1 MKTNLFKYIAV
12 AGGLFIANVMFNSC
26 SNEELISIDKI
37 YIHSLDDTTTELSK
51 VRLGQMIRIQGS
63 GFSTTKAI
71 YCNGVEIS
79 GVNTNYITDDCII
92 LKIPSDLPTGSDV
105 KDENVRN
112 TIRIVT
118 EYDEFVYKFDIL
130 AASPTITSVSHT
142 LPRAGEWINIYG
154 TSLKDIEYVTFPGGV
169 NSTEFS
175 VNEDY
180 TVLSVKVPEGIGENY
195 GELTVYGANGGAYSY
210 SDFNF
215 KSGQFIWQFSSD
227 QNGAYNYGTSTIS
240 ANLTDVIPTE
250 GNGAKSPDCYRAIP
264 KEPATTPK
272 EGEIGGFNFY
282 ADKAI
287 QIVLDANSGN
297 GAITEKTK
305 AVIVNSPNNPTG
317 VILSEASIL
326 RLCDILRS
334 AEKRFGHE
342 IFLVSDEPYRELV
355 YGNKKVPYLTSY
367 YDDTIVCYSFS
378 KSLSLPGERI
388 GYILV
393 SPKAASA
400 QQVYAAVAGAGRAL
414 GFVCAPSLFQY
425 MIPACLGK
433 TSDISV
439 YESNRTLLYHA
450 LTSYGYHC
458 ANPDGAFY
466 LLVKTLE
473 PDAYRFCETAKKY
486 ELLLV
491 PSDDFGFPGYVRI
504 AYCVTPEQ
512 IQRSLPAFRLLAEEY
527 QNKRGQ

>member
-105 KDENVRN
+105 EDENVRN
-112 TIRIVT
+112 TIRVVT

-142 LPRAGEWINIYG
+142 LPRAGEWIDIYG
-154 TSLKDIEYVTFPGGV
+154 TSFKDIEYVTFPGGV

-180 TVLSVKVPEGIGENY
+180 TILSVKVPEGIGENY

-215 KSGQFIWQFSSD
+215 KSGQFIWQFSNDSGD
-227 QNGAYNYGTSTIS
+227 KAFNYGSNNS

-264 KEPATTPK
+264 GEPATTPK

-305 AVIVNSPNNPTG
+305 C
-317 VILSEASIL
+317 SELAFQCDMYINIETWTTAAL
-326 RLCDILRS
+326 RLDLNGNRNTLTPWLQNASVVAYAFENGWKTMTWAIKDIPTYANMTLGDLKS
-334 AEKRFGHE
+334 ALTGKNARIIWLNGQFQDA
-342 IFLVSDEPYRELV
+342 S
-355 YGNKKVPYLTSY
+355 GNWFSGTEMKDAQIYLGNFRLVPYT
-367 YDDTIVCYSFS
+367 
-378 KSLSLPGERI
+378 
-388 GYILV
+388 
-393 SPKAASA
+393 
-400 QQVYAAVAGAGRAL
+400 
-414 GFVCAPSLFQY
+414 
-425 MIPACLGK
+425 
-433 TSDISV
+433 
-439 YESNRTLLYHA
+439 
-450 LTSYGYHC
+450 
-458 ANPDGAFY
+458 
-466 LLVKTLE
+466 
-473 PDAYRFCETAKKY
+473 KKN
-486 ELLLV
+486 
-491 PSDDFGFPGYVRI
+491 YV
-504 AYCVTPEQ
+504 
-512 IQRSLPAFRLLAEEY
+512 
-527 QNKRGQ
+527 ND

>member
-227 QNGAYNYGTSTIS
+227 SGDKAYNYGSNIS

-264 KEPATTPK
+264 EEPATTPK

-305 AVIVNSPNNPTG
+305 C
-317 VILSEASIL
+317 SELAFQCDMYLNIEVWTTAGL
-326 RLCDILRS
+326 RLYLNDNRNTLIPWLQNASVVPFVFENGWKTMTWAIKDIPAYANMTLGDLKS
-334 AEKRFGHE
+334 
-342 IFLVSDEPYRELV
+342 ELTGKTARV
-355 YGNKKVPYLTSY
+355 TWHNGQFQDASGNWFRGTEMQDAQIYLGNFRLVPYT
-367 YDDTIVCYSFS
+367 
-378 KSLSLPGERI
+378 
-388 GYILV
+388 
-393 SPKAASA
+393 
-400 QQVYAAVAGAGRAL
+400 
-414 GFVCAPSLFQY
+414 
-425 MIPACLGK
+425 
-433 TSDISV
+433 
-439 YESNRTLLYHA
+439 
-450 LTSYGYHC
+450 
-458 ANPDGAFY
+458 
-466 LLVKTLE
+466 
-473 PDAYRFCETAKKY
+473 KKN
-486 ELLLV
+486 
-491 PSDDFGFPGYVRI
+491 YV
-504 AYCVTPEQ
+504 
-512 IQRSLPAFRLLAEEY
+512 
-527 QNKRGQ
+527 ND